1 MIIQPFIKKAIVK
14 NIIAPHGITDI
25 MHSMKQNTTKDLLI
39 INSISCSSCLL
50 FDNSLSYENG
60 INIFFL
66 LASILHFRHD
76 MPSIL
81 NIPKY
86 IISSILILAI
96 YCNHDIFYIYMVI
109 LHVPRHYMTNYIY
122 IKKNFLLNIFILL
135 FTTYIINVLDNIIIL
150 SPLSMNIIKNI
161 VISHVIYQEKFIH
174 N

>member
-25 MHSMKQNTTKDLLI
+25 MHSVHQNTTKDLLI

-50 FDNSLSYENG
+50 FDNNFIYNNG

-66 LASILHFRHD
+66 LMSIVHFRHD
-76 MPSIL
+76 MPYIL

-86 IISSILILAI
+86 VISSLLLLSV
-96 YCNHDIFYIYMVI
+96 YYNHDIFYIYMVI
-109 LHVPRHYMTNYIY
+109 IHVPRHYITNYYY
-122 IKKNFLLNIFILL
+122 IKKNFLLNIIILL
-135 FTTYIINVLDNIIIL
+135 FTTYTINVLDNIILL
-150 SPLSMNIIKNI
+150 SPMLINIIKNI
-161 VISHVIYQEKFIH
+161 VISHIIYQEKFIH